1 MASLK
6 RLHRDMGQVGHL
18 GEFFLLLGFFILV
31 GAVAL
36 GIWGQYAEPGNSGTT
51 VRVDALTTA
60 SVYVFM
66 GLGTMVAGAVMI
78 LSGWSR
84 RHPEFDSHDGEDPAR
99 R

>member
-1 MASLK
+1 M
-6 RLHRDMGQVGHL
+6 GHL

-36 GIWGQYAEPGNSGTT
+36 GVWGQYAEPGNTGTT

-78 LSGWSR
+78 LSGWGR
-84 RHPEFDSHDGEDPAR
+84 RHPEFDSHDAEDPAR
-99 R
+99 RDR